1 MFPQTSRLE
10 AERKR
15 VEEARCRE
23 ENRQRKEQEI
33 RLVKELVNKAED
45 YRIAKEIREYI
56 QAMIDSGNED
66 ITPEWIEWALKKRKN
81 LCKTVSERAGIG
93 KNEWRQFDG

>member
-1 MFPQTSRLE
+1 MLSVFGKLRQ

-56 QAMIDSGNED
+56 QAKSGH
-66 ITPEWIEWALKKRKN
+66 
-81 LCKTVSERAGIG
+81 
-93 KNEWRQFDG
+93 

>member
-1 MFPQTSRLE
+1 
-10 AERKR
+10 
-15 VEEARCRE
+15 
-23 ENRQRKEQEI
+23 
-33 RLVKELVNKAED
+33 
-45 YRIAKEIREYI
+45 
-56 QAMIDSGNED
+56 MIDSGNED